1 MGASC
6 KNGYDYD
13 RKLSYDIQINYLISR
28 DAGAKKP
35 QDDTLSILFDG
46 NFNKDT
52 VSININRKHFKD
64 VILTTNEKT
73 GTAGHLRT
81 INYKDITDIGLRI
94 NKGKLI
100 FIEPDNDYY
109 NIRLTYVDSIA
120 VIRFYRLFPAFM

>member
-6 KNGYDYD
+6 KHVCDYD
-13 RKLSYDIQINYLISR
+13 SRLSYDVQISYLSTR
-28 DAGAKKP
+28 NANPNKP

-46 NFNKDT
+46 NFNNDT
-52 VSININRKHFKD
+52 VSVNINRKHFKD

-73 GTAGHLRT
+73 GSAGHLRT
-81 INYKDITDIGLRI
+81 INNKDIADIGIRI

-100 FIEPDNDYY
+100 FIEPDVDYF

-120 VIRFYRLFPAFM
+120 VIRFYRLFPAFR